1 MTASIAEIAGYARR
15 AVQAQDWPTVAR
27 SANEILRHDENSAEG
42 HFLWGLVERIQK
54 HPQKAIQAFERAL
67 EIDPE
72 RYDAAVELANQFSIA
87 RRNGD
92 VADLLARYEDKLS
105 NSPMYL
111 DLAGTIYTEIGMPQK
126 AWPLYEKAVEL
137 QPGVDLFRANLASCA
152 VFLGKIREA
161 DENFRALLK
170 RYPNHQRNHWQLSR
184 LEKAKDDGHV
194 REMQDVLARTSLPSD
209 QNVYLYYAIGKE
221 LEDLGR
227 WEEAFDYYRK
237 AGDAVCSVAK
247 YDIGSDLA
255 IIDKVMEVCDASWLA
270 DSSGDSVRGEAGKTP
285 IFIVGLPRTGT
296 TLTERIIGSHSRVE
310 SLGETQFLQMVLR
323 RESGVASVEKMTP
336 EMIEAVAK
344 TDMGKIA
351 DGYMEAAMYRMGE
364 EPMFIDKLPF
374 NFLYLGFIARAW
386 PDARIV
392 SLVRNPMDSCFSMYK
407 QVFTWAYKFS
417 YDLETLGQYYV
428 AYDRLQQHWRAVL
441 GDRLIEISY
450 EDLVADQE
458 QQTRVL
464 LDRLGLDFEEACLH
478 FDKNDAPSTT
488 ASSVQVREKV
498 HTSSVQRWKRFE
510 SELQP
515 VRDIL
520 EKAGIVVE

>member
-1 MTASIAEIAGYARR
+1 MTATIAEIAGHARR
-15 AVQAQDWPTVAR
+15 AVQAQDWPAVAR
-27 SANEILRHDENSAEG
+27 SASEILRRDEDSAEG
-42 HFLWGLVERIQK
+42 HFLSGLVERIQRR
-54 HPQKAIQAFERAL
+54 PQKAIQAFERVL

-87 RRNGD
+87 RRNAD
-92 VADLLARYEDKLS
+92 AADLLGRYEGKLS

-111 DLAGTIYTEIGMPQK
+111 DLAGTIYTEIGMPQE

-152 VFLGKIREA
+152 VFLGRIEEA
-161 DENFRALLK
+161 GESFRMLLE
-170 RYPNHQRNHWQLSR
+170 RFPDHQRNHWQLSR
-184 LEKAKDDGHV
+184 LEKAKDDSHV
-194 REMQDVLARTSLPSD
+194 REMQGVLERTNLPPD
-209 QNVYLYYAIGKE
+209 KNVYLYYAIGKE

-227 WEEAFDYYRK
+227 WDEAFDYYRK
-237 AGDAVCSVAK
+237 AGDAVCSVAN
-247 YDIGSDLA
+247 YDPGSDLA
-255 IIDKVMEVCDASWLA
+255 IIDKVIEVCNADWLA
-270 DSSGDSVRGEAGKTP
+270 DTGGDSVRAEPEKTP

-296 TLTERIIGSHSRVE
+296 TLTERIIASHSRVE

-323 RESGVASVEKMTP
+323 RESGVESVEKMTP

-344 TDMGKIA
+344 ADMGTIA
-351 DGYMEAAMYRMGE
+351 DGYMEAAIYRMGE

-417 YDLETLGQYYV
+417 YNLETLGMYYV
-428 AYDRLQQHWRAVL
+428 AYDKLQRHWRAVL
-441 GDRLIEISY
+441 GDRLIEVSY
-450 EDLVADQE
+450 EELVADQE
-458 QQTRVL
+458 NQTRAL
-464 LDRLGLDFEEACLH
+464 LDRLGLDFERACLD
-478 FDKNDAPSTT
+478 FDKNAAPSTT

-510 SELQP
+510 KQLRP

>member
-1 MTASIAEIAGYARR
+1 MTASIADIAGYARR
-15 AVQAQDWPTVAR
+15 AVQAQDWPAVAK
-27 SANEILRHDENSAEG
+27 SADEILRHDENNAEG
-42 HFLWGLVERIQK
+42 HFLWGLVERIQRR
-54 HPQKAIQAFERAL
+54 PQKAIQAFERVLA
-67 EIDPE
+67 IDPE
-72 RYDAAVELANQFSIA
+72 RYDAGVELANQFSIA

-92 VADLLARYEDKLS
+92 AAELLARYEDRLS

-152 VFLGKIREA
+152 VFLGKIEEA
-161 DENFRALLK
+161 GESFKALLK
-170 RYPNHQRNHWQLSR
+170 RFPNHQRNHWQLSR
-184 LEKAKDDGHV
+184 LEKAKDDSHV
-194 REMQDVLARTSLPSD
+194 REMQDVLARTGLPPD

-227 WEEAFDYYRK
+227 WDEAFEYYRK
-237 AGDAVCSVAK
+237 AGDAVCSVAN
-247 YDIGSDLA
+247 YDITSDLA
-255 IIDKVMEVCDASWLA
+255 IIDKVMEVCDVEWLS
-270 DSSGDSVRGEAGKTP
+270 DTGGDNVQSEPEKTP

-296 TLTERIIGSHSRVE
+296 TLTERIIASHSRVE

-323 RESGVASVEKMTP
+323 RESGVESIEKMTP
-336 EMIEAVAK
+336 EIIEAVAK
-344 TDMGKIA
+344 KDMGKIA
-351 DGYMEAAMYRMGE
+351 DGYTDAARYRMGV

-386 PDARIV
+386 PEARIV

-417 YDLETLGQYYV
+417 YDLETTGQYYV
-428 AYDRLQQHWRAVL
+428 AYDKLQRHWRAVL

-450 EDLVADQE
+450 EELVAEQE
-458 QQTRVL
+458 NQTRAL
-464 LDRLGLDFEEACLH
+464 LDRLGLDFEEACLN
-478 FDKNDAPSTT
+478 FDKNEAPSTT

-498 HTSSVQRWKRFE
+498 HTASVQRWKRFE
-510 SELQP
+510 KQLQP

-520 EKAGIVVE
+520 EKSGIVVE